1 MMATEHTRTWRTE
14 RGFTL
19 VELLVVIGIIAV
31 LIALLMP
38 SLSAARSH
46 ATTIQCGANLHS
58 IGQAMQQYAND
69 FKGRV
74 PRGYYYSPWYQQG
87 HILWAEAFSRY
98 VGQPVEEADLTANR
112 DRLMAAKFRQI
123 GVYQC
128 PVFPNEEQPLDYV
141 VSSWVPGGNSAGDDG
156 ANIVITRL
164 SRPSEMVYLTE
175 ANNNRLTDLFAFHD
189 VWDSTHL
196 PSEADGTP
204 RLNAR
209 MLNDQRHRGRINLM
223 YLDGHVTS
231 KPYREVKRRD
241 FDPLC
246 LE

>member
-1 MMATEHTRTWRTE
+1 MATAHKRTWRIQ

-19 VELLVVIGIIAV
+19 VELLVVLGIIAV

-46 ATTIQCGANLHS
+46 AATIQCGANLHS

-74 PRGYYYSPWYQQG
+74 PRGYYYSPFYQQG

-98 VGQPVEEADLTANR
+98 VGQPVEEADVTANR
-112 DRLMAAKFRQI
+112 DRLMAPKFRQI
-123 GVYQC
+123 HVYQC
-128 PVFPNEEQPLDYV
+128 PVFPNEEQPVDYV
-141 VSSWVPGGNSAGDDG
+141 VSSWLPGGNSGGDDG
-156 ANIVITRL
+156 ASINITRL
-164 SRPSEMVYLTE
+164 PRPSEMVYLTE
-175 ANNNRLTDLFAFHD
+175 ANNNRLTDYFAQHD

-204 RLNAR
+204 RINAR

-223 YLDGHVTS
+223 YLDGHVVS
-231 KPYREVKRRD
+231 KPYREVTRKD

-246 LE
+246 LQ